1 MGDHPNVELVRRLIE
16 GFNDRDEAVLRS
28 ALAEDVKWH
37 MIGGDTVVGVQAM
50 EEQMGVTPEDFSITA
65 DVHDVV
71 GNDDHVVALVNAR
84 VEAGDQSFEYRTAEI
99 VHVEDGK
106 ITERWAFSDDTAA
119 ITEFF
124 SQLG

>member
-16 GFNDRDEAVLRS
+16 GFNGRDEAVLRS

>member
-1 MGDHPNVELVRRLIE
+1 MGDHPNVELVRGLIE
-16 GFNDRDEAVLRS
+16 AFNERDTEVLRTS
-28 ALAEDVKWH
+28 LAEDVKWH
-37 MIGGDTVVGVQAM
+37 MIGGDTVEGVQAM
-50 EEQMGVTPEDFSITA
+50 EEQMGVVPEGFSITA

-99 VHVEDGK
+99 VHVNDGK
-106 ITERWAFSDDTAA
+106 VTERWAFSDDTAA

>member
-1 MGDHPNVELVRRLIE
+1 MGDHPNVELVRGLIE
-16 GFNDRDEAVLRS
+16 GFNDRDEEVLRS
-28 ALAEDVKWH
+28 ALAEDVQWH

-71 GNDDHVVALVNAR
+71 GNEDHVVALVNAK

-99 VHVEDGK
+99 LHVKDGK
-106 ITERWAFSDDTAA
+106 VTERWAFSDDTAA